1 MINGELVVD
10 NFAGGGGASTGIEM
24 ATGYSVDIAINHDPE
39 AIRMHKANHPSTK
52 HYCESVWDVDPV
64 EACNGHPVGIAW
76 FSPDC
81 KHFSKAKGGKPK
93 DKNIRGLAWV
103 ALRWAGKVRPRV
115 IMLENVEEF
124 KTWGPLNR
132 SHRPI
137 KAKQGSTFRKFVSQ
151 LEDLGY
157 KVEYRELVAADYGA
171 PTMRKRFFLIA
182 RCDGKPIVWPEPT
195 HGPADSIQVK
205 TGLLKPYLGA
215 YTQLD
220 FSLPCPSIF
229 DTAEE
234 IKEKY
239 GIRAVR
245 PLAPKTMER
254 IARGL
259 KKFVLD
265 NAEPFI
271 VQVNHSGAKSD
282 YCKSA
287 NEPLNTITGKH
298 GFGVVEPYL
307 VQCKYNNEAQAVD
320 KPLGTV
326 TTVGSHLL
334 VEPYMVQIGQTGF
347 TADRSKDVREPL
359 STIVSKNEHCLVK
372 VELERLDGYA
382 DSTDESELKYWKDK
396 LEPQGITFEEYFGYI
411 PNHNFINENPI
422 AAPYIEVNRS
432 DRPGNS
438 VEEPLCTVTGVNQH
452 CLISPTLIQYHSET
466 SKDGVRGQHVEE
478 PLMTV
483 DGSNRYGLVTS
494 FLHKY
499 YDGGYKGAGDSLE
512 KPLPTITSW
521 DHNSVCAATL
531 IQMNNHCDGRDITQP
546 IPTITAGDGHFG
558 EVRAFL
564 IKYYG
569 QGTGQNITDPL
580 DTITAQDR
588 FGLVTVNGVDYQ
600 IVDIGLRMLEPKEL
614 YGCQGFPD
622 DYIIDHDYTG
632 KEYPRSE
639 QVRRCG
645 NAVCPPIPAALVRA
659 NRPELCVAERTPNCK
674 INTESNGQLKFA

>member
-1 MINGELVVD
+1 VINGELIAD
-10 NFAGGGGASTGIEM
+10 NFAGGGGASTGIEL

-39 AIRMHKANHPSTK
+39 AIRMHKANHPNTK
-52 HYCESVWDVDPV
+52 HYCENVWAVDPV
-64 EACNGHPVGIAW
+64 KACKGHPVGLAW

-93 DKNIRGLAWV
+93 DKFIRGLAWV
-103 ALRWAGKVRPRV
+103 ACRWAGLVRPRV

-132 SHRPI
+132 RHHPI
-137 KAKQGSTFRKFVSQ
+137 KSKQGKTFEKFVQQ
-151 LEDLGY
+151 LTDLGY
-157 KVEYRELVAADYGA
+157 EVQFKELIAADYGA
-171 PTMRKRFFLIA
+171 PTMRKRFFMIA

-195 HGPADSIQVK
+195 HAPMDSESVK
-205 TGLLKPYLGA
+205 AGLLKPYVGA

-259 KKFVLD
+259 KKFVID

-287 NEPLNTITGKH
+287 NEPLSTVTGKH
-298 GFGVVEPYL
+298 GFGI
-307 VQCKYNNEAQAVD
+307 
-320 KPLGTV
+320 
-326 TTVGSHLL
+326 

-359 STIVSKNEHCLVK
+359 TTIVSKNEHCLVEVK
-372 VELERLDGYA
+372 TAPFMG
-382 DSTDESELKYWKDK
+382 TN
-396 LEPQGITFEEYFGYI
+396 TT
-411 PNHNFINENPI
+411 NH
-422 AAPYIEVNRS
+422 
-432 DRPGNS
+432 PGGS
-438 VEEPLCTVTGVNQH
+438 CEEPIHTITTGNQQ

-466 SKDGVRGQHVEE
+466 SKDEVRGQEITD
-478 PLMTV
+478 PIMTV
-483 DGSNRYGLVTS
+483 DSSNRYGLVTS

-499 YDGGYKGAGDSLE
+499 YDGDYKGAGESME
-512 KPLPTITSW
+512 NPLPTVTSW
-521 DHNSVCAATL
+521 DHNSVVTANL
-531 IQMNNHCDGRDITQP
+531 IQMNNHCDGRDVRDP

-569 QGTGQNITDPL
+569 QGTGQDIKAPL
-580 DTITAQDR
+580 DTVTAQDR
-588 FGLVTVNGVDYQ
+588 FGLVTINGTDYQ
-600 IVDIGLRMLEPKEL
+600 IVDIGLRMLEPREL
-614 YGCQGFPD
+614 YGCQGFPA

-632 KEYPRSE
+632 KTYPRSE

-659 NRPELCVAERTPNCK
+659 NLPELCVAKRTGNMK
-674 INTESNGQLKFA
+674 IAQEQTGQLRFA

>member
-1 MINGELVVD
+1 MINGELIVD
-10 NFAGGGGASTGIEM
+10 NFAGGGGASTGIEL

-39 AIRMHKANHPSTK
+39 AIKMHKANHPNTK
-52 HYCESVWDVDPV
+52 HYCENVWAVDPV
-64 EACNGHPVGIAW
+64 KACNGHPVGLAW

-103 ALRWAGKVRPRV
+103 ACRWAGLVRPRV

-132 SHRPI
+132 GHHPI
-137 KAKQGSTFRKFVSQ
+137 KSKQGKTFERFVQQ
-151 LEDLGY
+151 LTDLGY
-157 KVEYRELVAADYGA
+157 KVEFRELVAADYGA
-171 PTMRKRFFLIA
+171 PTMRKRFFMIA

-195 HGPADSIQVK
+195 HGPADSEAVK
-205 TGLLKPYLGA
+205 AGLLKPYVGA
-215 YTQLD
+215 YTQID
-220 FSLPCPSIF
+220 FSRPCPSIF

-259 KKFVLD
+259 KKFVL
-265 NAEPFI
+265 NNPEPFI
-271 VQVNHSGAKSD
+271 IQCNHGGERRPND
-282 YCKSA
+282 IRD
-287 NEPLNTITGKH
+287 PMPTITGKH
-298 GFGVVEPYL
+298 GYGI
-307 VQCKYNNEAQAVD
+307 
-320 KPLGTV
+320 
-326 TTVGSHLL
+326 

-359 STIVSKNEHCLVK
+359 TTIVSKNE
-372 VELERLDGYA
+372 
-382 DSTDESELKYWKDK
+382 
-396 LEPQGITFEEYFGYI
+396 
-411 PNHNFINENPI
+411 
-422 AAPYIEVNRS
+422 
-432 DRPGNS
+432 
-438 VEEPLCTVTGVNQH
+438 H

-466 SKDGVRGQHVEE
+466 AQGEVRGQTIKD
-478 PLMTV
+478 PIMTV

-499 YDGGYKGAGDSLE
+499 YDGGYTGAGESVE
-512 KPLPTITSW
+512 KPLQTVTAR
-521 DHNSVCAATL
+521 DHDSVVTANL
-531 IQMNNHCDGRDITQP
+531 IQMNNHCDGRDIREP
-546 IPTITAGDGHFG
+546 IPTITAGDGHFW

-569 QGTGQNITDPL
+569 EGTGQDIKEPL
-580 DTITAQDR
+580 DTITSRDR
-588 FGLVTVNGVDYQ
+588 FGLVTINGVDYQ
-600 IVDIGLRMLEPKEL
+600 IVDIGLRMLEPREL

-632 KEYPRSE
+632 KTYPRSE

-645 NAVCPPIPAALVRA
+645 NAVCPPIPAALVRS
-659 NRPELCVAERTPNCK
+659 NLPELCKAERTPNMQIK
-674 INTESNGQLKFA
+674 TEQTGQLRFA

>member
-1 MINGELVVD
+1 MIHGELIVD

-39 AIRMHKANHPSTK
+39 AIKMHKANHPNTK
-52 HYCESVWDVDPV
+52 HYCENVWAVDPV
-64 EACNGHPVGIAW
+64 KACNGHPVALAW

-103 ALRWAGKVRPRV
+103 ACRWAGLVRPRV

-132 SHRPI
+132 GHHPI
-137 KAKQGSTFRKFVSQ
+137 KAKQGKTFEKFVQQ
-151 LEDLGY
+151 LNDLGY
-157 KVEYRELVAADYGA
+157 TVEFKELIAADYGA

-195 HGPADSIQVK
+195 HAPADSEKVK
-205 TGLLKPYLGA
+205 AGLLEPYVGA
-215 YTQLD
+215 YTQID
-220 FSLPCPSIF
+220 FSRPCPSIF
-229 DTAEE
+229 DTSEE

-245 PLAPKTMER
+245 PLASKTLDR
-254 IARGL
+254 IAKGL

-265 NAEPFI
+265 NPEPFI
-271 VQVNHSGAKSD
+271 IQCNHGGERRPND
-282 YCKSA
+282 IR
-287 NEPLNTITGKH
+287 EPMPTITGKH
-298 GFGVVEPYL
+298 GYGI
-307 VQCKYNNEAQAVD
+307 
-320 KPLGTV
+320 
-326 TTVGSHLL
+326 

-347 TADRSKDVREPL
+347 AKDRSKDVREPL
-359 STIVSKNEHCLVK
+359 TTIVSKNEHCLI
-372 VELERLDGYA
+372 
-382 DSTDESELKYWKDK
+382 
-396 LEPQGITFEEYFGYI
+396 EPTL
-411 PNHNFINENPI
+411 
-422 AAPYIEVNRS
+422 APYMGTNTTNH
-432 DRPGNS
+432 PGGNCKD
-438 VEEPLCTVTGVNQH
+438 PIHTITTGNQQ

-466 SKDGVRGQHVEE
+466 SKDGVRGQTIKD
-478 PLMTV
+478 PIMTV
-483 DGSNRYGLVTS
+483 DSSNRYGLVAS

-499 YDGGYKGAGDSLE
+499 YDGGYKGAGE
-512 KPLPTITSW
+512 TVENPLPTVTAW
-521 DHNSVCAATL
+521 DHNSVVTANL
-531 IQMNNHCDGRDITQP
+531 IQMNNHCDGKDIRQP
-546 IPTITAGDGHFG
+546 LPTITAGDGHFG

-569 QGTGQNITDPL
+569 QGTGQDIEQPL
-580 DTITAQDR
+580 DTVTARDR
-588 FGLVTVNGVDYQ
+588 FGLVTIEGVDYQ
-600 IVDIGLRMLEPKEL
+600 IVDIGLRMLEPREL

-632 KEYPRSE
+632 KTYPRSE

-659 NRPELCVAERTPNCK
+659 NLPELCVAERMPNMQ
-674 INTESNGQLKFA
+674 IEAEQTGQLRFA

>member
-1 MINGELVVD
+1 MINGELIVD

-39 AIRMHKANHPSTK
+39 AIRMHKANHPNTK
-52 HYCESVWDVDPV
+52 HYCEDVWQVDPV
-64 EACNGHPVGIAW
+64 EACNGHPVGLAW

-93 DKNIRGLAWV
+93 DKFIRGLAWV
-103 ALRWAGKVRPRV
+103 ACRWAGLVRPRV

-132 SHRPI
+132 RHHPI
-137 KAKQGSTFRKFVSQ
+137 KEKQGKTFEKFVQQ
-151 LEDLGY
+151 LTDLGY
-157 KVEYRELVAADYGA
+157 EVQFKELVAADYGA
-171 PTMRKRFFLIA
+171 PTMRKRFFMIA

-195 HGPADSIQVK
+195 HAPADSEAVK
-205 TGLLKPYLGA
+205 AGLLKPYVGA

-229 DTAEE
+229 DTSEE

-254 IARGL
+254 IARGI
-259 KKFVLD
+259 KKFVVD
-265 NAEPFI
+265 NADPFLI
-271 VQVNHSGAKSD
+271 EIGYGESKGQKNPRAYSI
-282 YCKSA
+282 
-287 NEPLNTITGKH
+287 E
-298 GFGVVEPYL
+298 
-307 VQCKYNNEAQAVD
+307 
-320 KPLGTV
+320 KPL
-326 TTVGSHLL
+326 H
-334 VEPYMVQIGQTGF
+334 
-347 TADRSKDVREPL
+347 
-359 STIVSKNEHCLVK
+359 TIV
-372 VELERLDGYA
+372 A
-382 DSTDESELKYWKDK
+382 KDK
-396 LEPQGITFEEYFGYI
+396 
-411 PNHNFINENPI
+411 NFLVAPI
-422 AAPYIEVNRS
+422 
-432 DRPGNS
+432 
-438 VEEPLCTVTGVNQH
+438 LT
-452 CLISPTLIQYHSET
+452 QYHSYE
-466 SKDGVRGQHVEE
+466 KDGVRSQSTED
-478 PLMTV
+478 PIMTV

-499 YDGGYKGAGDSLE
+499 YDGGYKGAGESIE
-512 KPLPTITSW
+512 KPLPTVTSW
-521 DHNSVCAATL
+521 DHNSVVTANL
-531 IQMNNHCDGRDITQP
+531 IQMNNHCDGRDVRDP

-569 QGTGQNITDPL
+569 QGTGQNIKEPL
-580 DTITAQDR
+580 DTVTAQDR
-588 FGLVTVNGVDYQ
+588 FGLVAINGTDYQ
-600 IVDIGLRMLEPKEL
+600 IVDIGLRMLEPREL

-632 KEYPRSE
+632 KTYPRSE

-659 NRPELCVAERTPNCK
+659 NLPELCVAERTPNMQIK
-674 INTESNGQLKFA
+674 AEQTGQLRFA

>member
-1 MINGELVVD
+1 MINGELIVD
-10 NFAGGGGASTGIEM
+10 NFAGGGGASTGIEL

-39 AIRMHKANHPSTK
+39 AIKMHKANHPNTK
-52 HYCESVWDVDPV
+52 HYCEDVWQVDPV
-64 EACNGHPVGIAW
+64 KACNGHLVGLAW

-93 DKNIRGLAWV
+93 DKFIRGLAWV
-103 ALRWAGKVRPRV
+103 ACRWAGLVRPRV

-132 SHRPI
+132 GHHPI
-137 KAKQGSTFRKFVSQ
+137 KAKQGKTFEKFVQQ
-151 LEDLGY
+151 LTDLGY
-157 KVEYRELVAADYGA
+157 EVQFKELTAADYGA
-171 PTMRKRFFLIA
+171 PTMRKRFFMIA

-195 HGPADSIQVK
+195 HAPADSEEVK
-205 TGLLKPYLGA
+205 AGLLKPYVGA

-229 DTAEE
+229 DTSEE

-259 KKFVLD
+259 KKFVLH

-271 VQVNHSGAKSD
+271 VQVNHGGAKSD

-287 NEPLNTITGKH
+287 NEPLNTVTGKH
-298 GFGVVEPYL
+298 GFGI
-307 VQCKYNNEAQAVD
+307 
-320 KPLGTV
+320 
-326 TTVGSHLL
+326 

-347 TADRSKDVREPL
+347 AADRSKDVREPL
-359 STIVSKNEHCLVK
+359 TTIVSKNEHCLI
-372 VELERLDGYA
+372 EP
-382 DSTDESELKYWKDK
+382 K
-396 LEPQGITFEEYFGYI
+396 L
-411 PNHNFINENPI
+411 
-422 AAPYIEVNRS
+422 APYMGTNTTNH
-432 DRPGNS
+432 PGGNCKD
-438 VEEPLCTVTGVNQH
+438 PIHTITTGNQQ

-466 SKDGVRGQHVEE
+466 AQGEVRGQTIED
-478 PLMTV
+478 PIMTV
-483 DGSNRYGLVTS
+483 DSSNRYGLVTS
-494 FLHKY
+494 FLSKFY
-499 YDGGYKGAGDSLE
+499 KTGIGQDIREPLGTVTANAGG
-512 KPLPTITSW
+512 
-521 DHNSVCAATL
+521 
-531 IQMNNHCDGRDITQP
+531 
-546 IPTITAGDGHFG
+546 GHFG

-569 QGTGQNITDPL
+569 DATGQDIKSPL
-580 DTITAQDR
+580 DTVTTKDR
-588 FGLVTVNGVDYQ
+588 FGLVTIEGVDYQ
-600 IVDIGLRMLEPKEL
+600 IVDIGLRMLEPREL

-632 KEYPRSE
+632 KTYPRSE

-659 NRPELCVAERTPNCK
+659 NLPDLCVAKRTPNMR
-674 INTESNGQLKFA
+674 IAAEQTGQLRFA

>member
-1 MINGELVVD
+1 MINGELIVD

-39 AIRMHKANHPSTK
+39 AIRMHKANHPNTK
-52 HYCESVWDVDPV
+52 HYCEDVWQVNPV
-64 EACNGHPVGIAW
+64 EACNGHPVGLAW

-93 DKNIRGLAWV
+93 DKFIRGLAWV
-103 ALRWAGKVRPRV
+103 ACRWAGLVRPRV

-132 SHRPI
+132 RHHPI
-137 KAKQGSTFRKFVSQ
+137 KAKQGNTFDKFMQQ
-151 LEDLGY
+151 LTDLGY
-157 KVEYRELVAADYGA
+157 EVQFRELVAADYGA

-195 HGPADSIQVK
+195 HAPADSEEVK
-205 TGLLKPYLGA
+205 AGLLKPYVGA

-229 DTAEE
+229 DTSEE

-259 KKFVLD
+259 KKFVLE
-265 NAEPFI
+265 NPEPFI
-271 VQVNHSGAKSD
+271 IQCNHGGERRPND
-282 YCKSA
+282 IR
-287 NEPLNTITGKH
+287 EPMPTITGKH
-298 GFGVVEPYL
+298 GYGI
-307 VQCKYNNEAQAVD
+307 
-320 KPLGTV
+320 
-326 TTVGSHLL
+326 

-347 TADRSKDVREPL
+347 TKDRSKDVRDPL
-359 STIVSKNEHCLVK
+359 TTIVSKNEHCLI
-372 VELERLDGYA
+372 EP
-382 DSTDESELKYWKDK
+382 K
-396 LEPQGITFEEYFGYI
+396 L
-411 PNHNFINENPI
+411 
-422 AAPYIEVNRS
+422 APYMGTNTTNH
-432 DRPGNS
+432 PGGNCKD
-438 VEEPLCTVTGVNQH
+438 PIHTITTGNQQ

-466 SKDGVRGQHVEE
+466 AQGEVRGQTIKE
-478 PLMTV
+478 PIMTV
-483 DGSNRYGLVTS
+483 DGSNRYGLFTS
-494 FLHKY
+494 FLSKFY
-499 YDGGYKGAGDSLE
+499 KTGIGQDVREPLGTVTANAGG
-512 KPLPTITSW
+512 
-521 DHNSVCAATL
+521 
-531 IQMNNHCDGRDITQP
+531 
-546 IPTITAGDGHFG
+546 GHFG

-569 QGTGQNITDPL
+569 QGTGQDIKAPL
-580 DTITAQDR
+580 DTVTAQDR
-588 FGLVTVNGVDYQ
+588 FGLVTINGTDYQ
-600 IVDIGLRMLEPKEL
+600 IVDIGLRMLEPREL
-614 YGCQGFPD
+614 YGCQGFPA

-632 KEYPRSE
+632 KTYPRSE

-659 NRPELCVAERTPNCK
+659 NLPELCVADRTPNMVIK
-674 INTESNGQLKFA
+674 TEQTGQLRFA